1 MESTGF
7 DPSLPG
13 IRLIQSWIREQRV
26 LGIELND
33 GRRLDGCL
41 AWQDRQYFALQR
53 EDSND
58 PVLINRLAV
67 LTISPFGLIDFEAAS
82 RGRPQAVSRSLA
94 GVFLM

>member
-41 AWQDRQYFALQR
+41 AWQDPQYFALQR

-58 PVLINRLAV
+58 PVLINRMAV
-67 LTISPFGLIDFEAAS
+67 LTI
-82 RGRPQAVSRSLA
+82 RPLA
-94 GVFLM
+94 

>member
-41 AWQDRQYFALQR
+41 A
-53 EDSND
+53 
-58 PVLINRLAV
+58 
-67 LTISPFGLIDFEAAS
+67 
-82 RGRPQAVSRSLA
+82 
-94 GVFLM
+94 

>member
-1 MESTGF
+1 MDSTGF

-13 IRLIQSWIREQRV
+13 IRLIQTWIREQRV

-41 AWQDRQYFALQR
+41 AWQDPQYFALQR

-67 LTISPFGLIDFEAAS
+67 LTI
-82 RGRPQAVSRSLA
+82 RPLA
-94 GVFLM
+94 

>member
-1 MESTGF
+1 MDSSGF

-33 GRRLDGCL
+33 GGRVDGRLV
-41 AWQDRQYFALQR
+41 WQDPQYFALQR
-53 EDSND
+53 EDNDD

-67 LTISPFGLIDFEAAS
+67 ITIRPLI
-82 RGRPQAVSRSLA
+82 
-94 GVFLM
+94 

>member
-1 MESTGF
+1 MDPTGF

-33 GRRLDGCL
+33 GRRMAGRR
-41 AWQDRQYFALQR
+41 AWQDPQFFALQR
-53 EDSND
+53 DESND

-67 LTISPFGLIDFEAAS
+67 LTIRPLI
-82 RGRPQAVSRSLA
+82 
-94 GVFLM
+94 